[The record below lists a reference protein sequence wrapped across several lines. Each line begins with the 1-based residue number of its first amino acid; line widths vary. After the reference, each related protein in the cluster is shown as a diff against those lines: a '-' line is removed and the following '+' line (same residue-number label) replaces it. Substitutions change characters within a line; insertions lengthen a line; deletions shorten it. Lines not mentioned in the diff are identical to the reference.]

1 MSTID
6 TLKSLIHE
14 QFDIDPQSIDEQAP
28 FDSYNLD
35 SLTLAELIFAIEDKF
50 RLDIPELPTSDIR
63 TLAQLAALV
72 DRLVAERGVEVKG

>member
-6 TLKSLIHE
+6 TLKTLIHE
-14 QFDIDPQSIDEQAP
+14 QFDIDPGTIDEQAP

-50 RLDIPELPTSDIR
+50 RLDIPELPAGDIK
-63 TLAQLAALV
+63 TLAQLAEFV
-72 DRLVAERGVEVKG
+72 DRLLAEQAAVANN

>member
-14 QFDIDPQSIDEQAP
+14 QFDIDPGSIDEQAP

-50 RLDIPELPTSDIR
+50 RLDIPELPTGDIK

-72 DRLVAERGVEVKG
+72 DRLLAEQGAEAKN